1 VTLITIERLTP
12 SGDEAGTAP
21 GDRAFRPDVQGLRA
35 VAILLVV
42 LYHAG
47 VPGITGGFVGVDVF
61 FVISGFV
68 ITGVLLR
75 QREATGRTSVVQFYG
90 RRARRIIPAASLV
103 IVVTVIAAYYFLGPL
118 TGQETA
124 VDGKWA
130 ALFLANFHF
139 AASSTN
145 YLASQQPP
153 SALQNYWSLA
163 VEEQFYV
170 IYPTLFLV
178 TAHVARR
185 MSLRA
190 RLTVVLVVVI
200 AASYAYS
207 IILTPTNAPLAFF
220 SPFTRAWELALGGL
234 IAVSSPS
241 LQRLPQWASATSS
254 WVGIVAIVLAS
265 LTLTSATVYPGTLVI
280 LPVVGAGL
288 VIAGG
293 VAQPAWGAEWLLRL
307 KPFQLLGLISYS
319 LYLWHWPILIIATQ
333 RRGVASLPVWDNVG
347 LLVIATAAATVTYL
361 VLENP
366 VRHSRFLRGRRW
378 ASIALGLC
386 LVGGTLV
393 VTTYEQ
399 RRNTVDLG
407 PLGAAQTGSAC
418 PVWPSTISQLRTGH
432 LNGHQ
437 HAVQSSGSQDT
448 SVVAIGDSTTCTLL
462 QGLQAVG
469 PFYGFQFHDGS
480 VIGCG
485 IVSGELAPAYVYGRN
500 FSASTIKCQG
510 EANRVE
516 EHALEAYAPRLVVW
530 GSIDEQYSVEVRTTR
545 GGKVLVSG
553 TPAWTSAMEA
563 RINTRIDSLLAAGTK
578 IIILLEP
585 PSAHKDPGID
595 SSDVAYAR
603 LNALLRQAAARH
615 PGNVGV
621 VDLEPR
627 VCPSGPPCE
636 YQVPAFN
643 PLRPHAPTYDCG
655 GMTTTAV
662 PCRATLRPDGL
673 HYLAGGAVWVAEWLV
688 PRLAAEA
695 KALLNGK

>member
-1 VTLITIERLTP
+1 MTVITTDRYTA

-35 VAILLVV
+35 IAILLVV
-42 LYHAG
+42 LYHAD

-68 ITGVLLR
+68 ITGLLLR
-75 QREATGRTSVVQFYG
+75 QRATTGRTSVVRFYG

-103 IVVTVIAAYYFLGPL
+103 IVVTVVAAYHFLGPL
-118 TGQETA
+118 TGQGTA

-163 VEEQFYV
+163 VEEQFYI

-185 MSLRA
+185 MSLRT
-190 RLTVVLVVVI
+190 RLTVVLMVVI

-220 SPFTRAWELALGGL
+220 SPFTHAWELALGGL

-241 LQRLPQWASATSS
+241 LQRLPQWVAAMSS
-254 WVGIVAIVLAS
+254 WVGIAAIVLAS
-265 LTLTSATVYPGTLVI
+265 VTLTSATVYPGTLVI

-288 VIAGG
+288 IIAGG
-293 VAQPAWGAEWLLRL
+293 VAQPAWGAEQLLRL

-347 LLVIATAAATVTYL
+347 LLVVATAAASVTYL
-361 VLENP
+361 ALENP
-366 VRHSRFLRGRRW
+366 VRHSRSLRGRRW

-386 LVGGTLV
+386 LIAGTVV

-399 RRNTVDLG
+399 HRTTVDLG

-418 PVWPSTISQLRTGH
+418 PVMPSTVAHLKTGY
-432 LNGHQ
+432 LKGHGR
-437 HAVQSSGSQDT
+437 AVQSSSSQDI

-462 QGLQAVG
+462 QGLETVG
-469 PFYGFQFHDGS
+469 PFYGLQFHSGS

-485 IVSGELAPAYVYGRN
+485 IVSGQAPPAYYYGQNLAAGSRN
-500 FSASTIKCQG
+500 CQG
-510 EANRVE
+510 EADRVE
-516 EHALEAYAPRLVVW
+516 EYALDKYAPRLIVW
-530 GSIDEQYSVEVRTTR
+530 GSTDEREFDR
-545 GGKVLVSG
+545 GQHREWKQG
-553 TPAWTSAMEA
+553 
-563 RINTRIDSLLAAGTK
+563 
-578 IIILLEP
+578 
-585 PSAHKDPGID
+585 PGVGN
-595 SSDVAYAR
+595 SS
-603 LNALLRQAAARH
+603 
-615 PGNVGV
+615 VGV
-621 VDLEPR
+621 
-627 VCPSGPPCE
+627 
-636 YQVPAFN
+636 N
-643 PLRPHAPTYDCG
+643 N
-655 GMTTTAV
+655 
-662 PCRATLRPDGL
+662 
-673 HYLAGGAVWVAEWLV
+673 GGAHQYEDRQ
-688 PRLAAEA
+688 PSRSRHQDHSSF
-695 KALLNGK
+695 GTTCSSF